1 MRSPFIPLVLLFL
14 MVAALPASAQS
25 IYQYQAQQPRWI
37 SPENRTS
44 APGAGALENRG
55 AKGHAFDS
63 IPAGQSLELG
73 RIEGSGVIRR
83 LWMTV
88 SDRSPRMLRAL
99 RLDIYWDGASTP
111 AVSVPLGDFFGLG
124 LDGARPFESEL
135 FSSPEGRSF
144 VSVVPMP
151 FHRGARLVVRNE
163 SGTDLDAIFYDID
176 YTREPVG
183 PDALYFHASW
193 HRQNPTT
200 LGEDF
205 RILPRVQG
213 RGRYVGASIAVVGNP
228 AYGDSWFGEG
238 EVKVFLDGDREH
250 PTLAGTG
257 TEDYVGS
264 GYGLER
270 PYAQRNEGLLV
281 ANPKAGHW
289 LFYRLHLPDPIYF
302 SRDCEVRLQQIGGAP
317 RTKVL
322 ALQKAG
328 VPLRPVT
335 LDPGGRAHF
344 VQLLD
349 DKPRAL
355 DDPDL
360 PDGWTNFYRRD
371 DVAATVYYYLD
382 RPDAPPGETLA
393 PVAQRVAGIP
403 RTP

>member
-1 MRSPFIPLVLLFL
+1 MKPALALLVSLFL
-14 MVAALPASAQS
+14 ATAALPISAQS
-25 IYQYQAQQPRWI
+25 LYQYQAQQPRWI
-37 SPENRTS
+37 SPENRTA
-44 APGAGALENRG
+44 APGAGAMENRG

-63 IPAGQSLELG
+63 IAAGQSLELG
-73 RIEGSGVIRR
+73 RIEGAGVVRR
-83 LWMTV
+83 IWMTL

-99 RLDIYWDGASTP
+99 RLDIYWDGARTP
-111 AVSVPLGDFFGLG
+111 AVSVPLGDFFGHG
-124 LDGARPFESEL
+124 LDGMHTFESAL
-135 FSSPEGRSF
+135 FSSPEGRSL

-151 FHRGARLVVRNE
+151 FRHGARLVIRNE
-163 SGTDLDAIFYDID
+163 SDANLDAIFYDVD
-176 YTREPVG
+176 YTLEPVA
-183 PDALYFHASW
+183 PDALYFHADW

-213 RGRYVGASIAVVGNP
+213 RGRYLGASIAVVGNP

-238 EVKVFLDGDREH
+238 EVKVFLDGDHDH

-257 TEDYVGS
+257 TEDYVS
-264 GYGLER
+264 TAYGLER

-281 ANPKAGHW
+281 ADPKAGHW

-317 RTKVL
+317 RTKIL
-322 ALQKAG
+322 AMRKAG

-349 DKPRAL
+349 GKSRAL
-355 DDPDL
+355 DDPQL
-360 PDGWTNFYRRD
+360 PEGWTNFYRRD

-382 RPDAPPGETLA
+382 RPNAPPGEALA
-393 PVAQRVAGIP
+393 PVAERVAGAT

>member
-1 MRSPFIPLVLLFL
+1 
-14 MVAALPASAQS
+14 
-25 IYQYQAQQPRWI
+25 
-37 SPENRTS
+37 
-44 APGAGALENRG
+44 
-55 AKGHAFDS
+55 
-63 IPAGQSLELG
+63 
-73 RIEGSGVIRR
+73 
-83 LWMTV
+83 
-88 SDRSPRMLRAL
+88 MLRAL

-111 AVSVPLGDFFGLG
+111 AVSVPLGDFFGQG
-124 LDGARPFESEL
+124 LDGAARPFESDL

-151 FHRGARLVVRNE
+151 FRRGARLVVRNE
-163 SGTDLDAIFYDID
+163 SGTDLDAIFYDVD

-213 RGRYVGASIAVVGNP
+213 RGRYLGASIAVVGNP

-317 RTKVL
+317 RAKVL

-349 DKPRAL
+349 GKPHAL